1 MASNNVESELRRSKP
16 DLTSV
21 KNGQSAMSLALQGLS
36 TRPPLQSEDLWTPDA
51 SPNASDADVTNHSR
65 SQSKQYLTDV
75 QSRSTTAIPSDGSDI
90 EIPFNETPS
99 QKTTGARRKSVQIVF
114 EESGNKGGYTVTTE
128 DSEFREIL
136 RSGLQQTGTFR
147 GRSKNRPRDLVFTRQ
162 FTTFDRQNASAA
174 QSPFHG
180 FFTLFWISMA
190 LLLIRI
196 AAGNYK
202 TKGSV
207 FGEAEILHLMI
218 DRDLFVMLTT
228 DASMYAATSFG
239 FILHKAISKN
249 YLTWDGSGWVVQS
262 MWQIFY
268 TAAVIWVTFWRDW
281 PWTHSVFIVLHVFV
295 LLMKQHAYSFYNGYC
310 KYGIDLFVTIN

>member
-1 MASNNVESELRRSKP
+1 MDISDLQTKSPNSTP
-16 DLTSV
+16 DLTSL
-21 KNGQSAMSLALQGLS
+21 KDGRSAMAHALQGLS
-36 TRPPLQSEDLWTPDA
+36 TQPSTSEDSWTPEA
-51 SPNASDADVTNHSR
+51 SPNTSRLDLVQDVRTQSEKDPSDPR
-65 SQSKQYLTDV
+65 
-75 QSRSTTAIPSDGSDI
+75 SRSTTAIPSDGSDN
-90 EIPFNETPS
+90 EIPYQQNAIGG
-99 QKTTGARRKSVQIVF
+99 KAAKRRKSVQVVF
-114 EESGNKGGYTVTTE
+114 QESSKKGKYIVTTA

-136 RSGLQQTGTFR
+136 RSGLLQNEKTR
-147 GRSKNRPRDLVFTRQ
+147 GRSQNRPRDLIFTRQ

-207 FGEAEILHLMI
+207 FGDAEILHLMV

-228 DASMYAATSFG
+228 DACMYAATSFG
-239 FILHKAISKN
+239 FFLHKAIANN
-249 YLTWDGSGWVVQS
+249 YLSWDGSGWIIQS
-262 MWQIFY
+262 LWQAFF
-268 TAAVIWVTFWRDW
+268 TSTVIWVSFWREW
-281 PWTHSVFIVLHVFV
+281 PWTHTVFIVLHVFV

-310 KYGIDLFVTIN
+310 KFHTHSSAIIN